1 MHWFRR
7 RHWLHV
13 QGNLG
18 GLRYEGR
25 FGVFELADIGE
36 AAQPLMLSAPGG
48 DRARAFALQV
58 WESEGGA
65 LMPGKGSNQ
74 RPSDRELSALCPS

>member
-13 QGNLG
+13 HGNLG

-25 FGVFELADIGE
+25 FGVFELADGGR
-36 AAQPLMLSAPGG
+36 APGPLMLSAPAG
-48 DRARAFALQV
+48 DCGRAFALQV

-65 LMPGKGSNQ
+65 LRLRQ
-74 RPSDRELSALCPS
+74 WPSDSDLNALGPR

>member
-25 FGVFELADIGE
+25 FGVFQLADMGE
-36 AAQPLMLSAPGG
+36 AKRPLMVSAPAG

-65 LMPGKGSNQ
+65 VLLREGSTHRRGDPDLNLLG
-74 RPSDRELSALCPS
+74 PS

>member
-7 RHWLHV
+7 RHWLHL
-13 QGNLG
+13 QGSLG

-25 FGVFELADIGE
+25 FGVFELSGIGE
-36 AAQPLMLSAPGG
+36 AKRPLMLSATAGE
-48 DRARAFALQV
+48 RARAFALQV

-65 LMPGKGSNQ
+65 LLLSEGSTHGQN
-74 RPSDRELSALCPS
+74 DRDLNR

>member
-25 FGVFELADIGE
+25 FGVFELAGMDAPKPLPML
-36 AAQPLMLSAPGG
+36 AAPRERG
-48 DRARAFALQV
+48 RCFALQV

-65 LMPGKGSNQ
+65 LLLREGSTHRRGDPDLNLLG
-74 RPSDRELSALCPS
+74 PS